1 MSGLSGP
8 NKSRSPPRPRNGT
21 SKKAATGS
29 AHHQSNATFALRP
42 NRVMPD
48 TQTEAIVLHASSR
61 NAALASEAAKASFA
75 RLSAR
80 VEANDTPEITIPKVL
95 ATGMEPVPNRFEI
108 DATATQ
114 RQKRI
119 RTAP

>member
-8 NKSRSPPRPRNGT
+8 NKSCNPLMPRNAI

-29 AHHQSNATFALRP
+29 AHHQSNATFALSP

-61 NAALASEAAKASFA
+61 NVALAKATAKASFA
-75 RLSAR
+75 RLSAKL
-80 VEANDTPEITIPKVL
+80 EANETPAIRVPKVL
-95 ATGMEPVPNRFEI
+95 ATGMEPDPNQLEI

-114 RQKRI
+114 R
-119 RTAP
+119 